1 MKADINYELCNN
13 VISFNRPVILYTSG
27 CGKCIVLQRKLEDA
41 GIPFK
46 KETDLNKLSK
56 NGILNL
62 PILEVNG
69 EMYNFSRALKFIQG
83 EKEKNA
89 WKSI

>member
-1 MKADINYELCNN
+1 MDYELCDNA
-13 VISFNRPVILYTSG
+13 ISFNRPVILYTSG

-41 GIPFK
+41 GISFK
-46 KETDLNKLSK
+46 RETDLSKLVK

-83 EKEKNA
+83 EKEKKA

>member
-1 MKADINYELCNN
+1 MDYELCNN
-13 VISFNRPVILYTSG
+13 AISFNRLVILYTSG

-41 GIPFK
+41 GISFK
-46 KETDLNKLSK
+46 RETDLSKLVK

-83 EKEKNA
+83 EKEKKA